1 MLVPS
6 LKSQSR
12 FPSFL
17 KIKIFDITYK
27 FLHSLTLLT
36 HQTHL
41 KQLFPYCLCSDY
53 TGLSLILLTA
63 PAVSLD
69 TIALFPEPMY
79 ARHELRGWKKA
90 QGTIGTADTLIL
102 SWLARQL

>member
-1 MLVPS
+1 MLVPR

-27 FLHSLTLLT
+27 FVTLLT

-53 TGLSLILLTA
+53 TGVSLILLTA
-63 PAVSLD
+63 PVVSLD

-90 QGTIGTADTLIL
+90 QGTIGTADTLIVSL
-102 SWLARQL
+102 LARQL